1 MPAEPTPQLTD
12 LEKERIRLEEEYKAQ
27 LKKDKPGRK
36 SFSERFDPPIKLLQG
51 FAIAVGIFATL
62 WQYMTNSSNERAEA
76 AREYQKSFYQA
87 QMAVY
92 AEAVNETAILSNA
105 EPDSTEYLKARE
117 KFFQLFWG
125 RMSMFEDACVE
136 ARMVEFRA
144 LLIMFEK
151 QIPGPVTFKDPCT
164 SLEFTYRTVNQVA
177 LKKASL
183 RLAHQCR
190 IYTIGTWLPKEEQ
203 GNYNLVD
210 TSTYAD

>member
-1 MPAEPTPQLTD
+1 MPTEPTPQLTD
-12 LEKERIRLEEEYKAQ
+12 IEKEKIRLEEEYKAQ
-27 LKKDKPGRK
+27 LKKNKPGPK

-62 WQYMTNSSNERAEA
+62 WQYMSNSSSERAEA

-92 AEAVNETAILSNA
+92 AEAVNETAILSTA
-105 EPDSTEYLKARE
+105 TPDSTEYLKARE
-117 KFFQLFWG
+117 KFLQLFWG
-125 RMSMFEDACVE
+125 RMSMFEDQGVE
-136 ARMVEFRA
+136 ARMVEFRK
-144 LLIMFEK
+144 LLIKFEQK
-151 QIPGPVTFKDPCT
+151 DFTPITFADPWSSLRCTYDTVDQVT
-164 SLEFTYRTVNQVA
+164 

-203 GNYNLVD
+203 EKYNRD
-210 TSTYAD
+210 TLSCAN